1 MAQCWRVSSLEVN
14 HSGSRL
20 RVSSLQGT
28 LVRQQSLLFNSLK
41 EAIWKLG
48 GTVLVSILNSALKQ
62 LFIPE
67 IHHPAAQG
75 NIKCYR
81 EQVLQ
86 FGGGEE
92 FICSSTTTHPVLW
105 ECVTLKKKL
114 IAHLR
119 QQKRRNISVEQTSP
133 EYELPL
139 TDKDKASLLKL
150 SYYWLFWNWFLFT
163 WAKKSKCMTYK

>member
-1 MAQCWRVSSLEVN
+1 MAQYWRVSSLEAN
-14 HSGSRL
+14 QGGSRL
-20 RVSSLQGT
+20 RISSLQGT
-28 LVRQQSLLFNSLK
+28 LVRQQSLLLNSLK
-41 EAIWKLG
+41 EVIWKLG
-48 GTVLVSILNSALKQ
+48 GKVLVSILNSALKQ

-75 NIKCYR
+75 NIKCYQ

-86 FGGGEE
+86 FGRGEE

-119 QQKRRNISVEQTSP
+119 QQKWRNISVEQTLP
-133 EYELPL
+133 EYTLPL
-139 TDKDKASLLKL
+139 MKIRHL
-150 SYYWLFWNWFLFT
+150 Y
-163 WAKKSKCMTYK
+163 